1 MLGTVRTGHPDG
13 GTPPHRTTHGTAAAE
28 TEIRRLLDELA
39 AAHLHSDGAALD
51 RLRAAD
57 YVFTTADGRLL
68 DKAQAAVA
76 PGDYALTAYT
86 HEDVRIR
93 VYGDAALAT
102 GGLTVAGTFRGRPR
116 GGRTRWMR
124 VFVKRDGRWQLVAN
138 QLTPIT
144 TAPERP

>member
-1 MLGTVRTGHPDG
+1 MSGPANDG
-13 GTPPHRTTHGTAAAE
+13 DGPASAE
-28 TEIRRLLDELA
+28 REIRRLLDELA
-39 AAHLHSDGAALD
+39 TAHLRSDGAALD

-86 HEDVRIR
+86 HEDVRVR
-93 VYGDAALAT
+93 VYGDAAVAT
-102 GGLTVAGTFRGRPR
+102 GALTVAGTFRGRPR
-116 GGRTRWMR
+116 DGRSRWTR

-144 TAPERP
+144 PAPRRS